1 MKGDVMERIVFL
13 NGEFM
18 PEGQATVPIFDRGL
32 LFADSVYEGFGILDS
47 QLVDFEYHMNRLDRS
62 LGELNMP
69 SPMTRD
75 DLLAAMMKLIYS
87 NKAVEGFMYLQITRG
102 SGDRSY
108 LYDDS
113 YVPNVFAFTQKEK
126 FAADAPAKPVALA
139 TTPDIRWA
147 RRDIKTTNLLGQVM
161 AKQAAHLAGA
171 YEALMIGPDGHVTEA
186 GSSSFFFIKNREIY
200 VKPVTNDI
208 LHGITRQT
216 MLRVAET
223 FQLRIREE
231 NYTLDQVLDADE
243 AFITA
248 ASIYVLPVGRIDDTI
263 IADGETGP
271 ITKSLR
277 SAYLELARQE
287 FPEKAEDT
295 ANGDGANGEG
305 AE

>member
-1 MKGDVMERIVFL
+1 MSREEML
-13 NGEFM
+13 S
-18 PEGQATVPIFDRGL
+18 AL
-32 LFADSVYEGFGILDS
+32 
-47 QLVDFEYHMNRLDRS
+47 
-62 LGELNMP
+62 
-69 SPMTRD
+69 
-75 DLLAAMMKLIYS
+75 MKLIEM
-87 NKAVEGFMYLQITRG
+87 NGAVEGFMYLQITRG

-108 LYDDS
+108 LYHDS
-113 YVPNVFAFTQKEK
+113 YVPNIFAFTQKEK
-126 FAADAPAKPVALA
+126 FAADAPAQPVALA

-171 YEALMIGPDGHVTEA
+171 YEALMIAPDGVVTEA
-186 GSSSFFFIKNREIY
+186 GSSSFFFIKDREIY
-200 VKPVTNDI
+200 VKPVSNDI

-231 NYTLDQVLDADE
+231 NYTLEQVLEADE

-248 ASIYVLPVGRIDDTI
+248 SSIYVLPVGRIDDTV

-277 SAYLELARQE
+277 SAYLDLARKE
-287 FPEKAEDT
+287 FPKT
-295 ANGDGANGEG
+295 A
-305 AE
+305 